1 MSSVLR
7 KTNGELLA
15 KQIHDAMW
23 ERDLTIKY
31 VAQKAKISIQTFYNY
46 MKMPGRAPLAVM
58 LRICKAVGIQ
68 QITLM
73 TAGTYY
79 ER

>member
-1 MSSVLR
+1 MASLVKKS
-7 KTNGELLA
+7 NGELLA

-79 ER
+79 EK

>member
-1 MSSVLR
+1 MASLVKKSQ
-7 KTNGELLA
+7 GELLA

-23 ERDLTIKY
+23 ERNLTIKF

-79 ER
+79 EK